1 MRGNESFKKIE
12 RARSLSWSSAV
23 HEVSL
28 GYGIESVAPS
38 PKFSRSRT
46 RQAEEEAEELER
58 AMEGG
63 SPVFRLGESD
73 DDDDADDADGVD
85 GASRPRKGRK

>member
-1 MRGNESFKKIE
+1 MPI
-12 RARSLSWSSAV
+12 
-23 HEVSL
+23 
-28 GYGIESVAPS
+28 
-38 PKFSRSRT
+38 FSRSRA

-73 DDDDADDADGVD
+73 DDDDDDADGV
-85 GASRPRKGRK
+85 GGGSRARKGRK